1 MKNRKNL
8 RLKNYDYSRSGY
20 YFITI
25 CTHNRVGFWG
35 TIENGIMTL
44 SDSGVMIG
52 EVWFEMPDR
61 FEDLYLHEFVVMPN
75 HFHAIV
81 EIGAL
86 GQFPLGRLIGAFKSI
101 TTNRYI
107 EGVKDLGWLPFEK
120 RLWQRN
126 YYEHI
131 IRDEKSY
138 DVLSQ
143 YIQNNPSKWIEDR
156 FYHP

>member
-1 MKNRKNL
+1 MKNRKSL

-25 CTHNRVGFWG
+25 CTHNRLGCWG

-44 SDSGVMIG
+44 NDSGVMIS
-52 EVWFEMPDR
+52 EVWLEMPNR

-86 GQFPLGRLIGAFKSI
+86 GQFPLGRLVGAFKSI

-107 EGVKDLGWLPFEK
+107 VGVREFGWSPFEK
-120 RLWQRN
+120 VLWQRN

-131 IRDEKSY
+131 IRDETSY
-138 DVLSQ
+138 DKLSE
-143 YIQNNPSKWIEDR
+143 YIRNNPSKWTEDR

>member
-25 CTHNRVGFWG
+25 CTQNRLGYLG

-44 SDSGVMIG
+44 NDSGVMIG
-52 EVWFEMPDR
+52 EVWLEMPTR

-86 GQFPLGRLIGAFKSI
+86 GQFPLGRFIGAFKSI

-107 EGVKDLGWLPFEK
+107 EGVKEFGWLPFEK
-120 RLWQRN
+120 VLWQRN

-131 IRDEKSY
+131 IRDETSY
-138 DVLSQ
+138 GKLSE